1 MILSDKIILLRKEHE
16 LSQEQFAEQLSVS
29 RQAVSKWESGA
40 SIPDLDKIIKISQL
54 FGVSVDYLVKDDAA
68 ETGSSTP
75 VAERDS
81 RANMRVVS
89 MEEANRYLE
98 TVQQTAPR
106 IATGVLLC
114 VMSPISV
121 ILLAGMAEYHIIR
134 ISEDFAGGIG
144 IAVLLA
150 MVAIAVVLFVTNG
163 MTLGKYEFLEKDAI
177 LTAYGVSSVVE
188 KKKADYE
195 HTFHTCVA
203 SGVALCILGVIPPL
217 IASATE
223 NEFYAVCGTCVLLF
237 LVAIGVF
244 LIVQSS
250 IIWSSYQKLLQEG
263 DYTPERKQ
271 MEKKNAPIASI
282 YWCLVTAGYLGV
294 SFYFNNWERSWIVW
308 PVAGVLFAAIMGV
321 YHLVSK
327 DDCPR

>member
-1 MILSDKIILLRKEHE
+1 MILSEKLILLRKEHE
-16 LSQEQFAEQLSVS
+16 LSQEQLAEQLSVS

-40 SIPDLDKIIKISQL
+40 SIPDLDKIIKMSQL
-54 FGVSVDYLVKDDAA
+54 FGVSVDYLVKDDAVQTN
-68 ETGSSTP
+68 ETTP
-75 VAERDS
+75 VEDGS
-81 RANMRVVS
+81 ANVRVVS
-89 MEEANRYLE
+89 MEEADRYMS
-98 TVQQTAPR
+98 TVQQIAPR
-106 IATGVLLC
+106 IAAGVLLC
-114 VMSPISV
+114 ITSPIIM